1 VPEKQVTDTASP
13 KRAARNGAGTRLR
26 MASVRCCCVAPSVR
40 SNTEWSPKAS
50 ASRAKCS
57 ASKKKRCSGPC
68 AASGVAAKY
77 SAMDVLAA
85 CRVRRKRS
93 GISSPVS

>member
-1 VPEKQVTDTASP
+1 VVAEGLGQPGEVQRVEEKALQ
-13 KRAARNGAGTRLR
+13 R
-26 MASVRCCCVAPSVR
+26 
-40 SNTEWSPKAS
+40 
-50 ASRAKCS
+50 
-57 ASKKKRCSGPC
+57 PC

-77 SAMDVLAA
+77 SAMAVLAA